1 MITNHMPVLIKR
13 LLGLRIVRYGLTGG
27 TATLIHFSLAVLLLA
42 QWPQA
47 FALANFCGFGV
58 AFVFSYLVQACWV
71 FENKRC
77 PANALR
83 FLLVQLTALC
93 FSVWL
98 SSQLNQ
104 FHNIIKVG
112 VVIVLLPALTFVIHR
127 FWTFSRAESS

>member
-1 MITNHMPVLIKR
+1 MSAFIQR

-27 TATLIHFSLAVLLLA
+27 IATLIHFSLALLVLA

-47 FALANFCGFGV
+47 FALANLLGFSL
-58 AFVFSYLVQACWV
+58 AFLFSYWVQTCWV
-71 FENKRC
+71 FENQLSL
-77 PANALR
+77 ANALR

-93 FSVWL
+93 LSVWL

-112 VVIVLLPALTFVIHR
+112 VVIVLLPALTFIIHR
-127 FWTFSRAESS
+127 FWTFSRTESS